1 MSGATGGKGDAPL
14 SLDGL
19 QERFAAALRGGGDS
33 LLAGLGIRAEGADA
47 ARRFAVYRNNV
58 YHSLSRALQDAHP
71 VATRLVGEEFFR
83 AVARAWLDAGGLP
96 DHAPLHDYGEGFP
109 AFLESFPPAAQLPW
123 LGDVARVEQ
132 AWLRAW
138 HGADAPRAAAPDACL
153 PSVGGEEMARM
164 SLLLHPSLATAA
176 LRWPAVAIWQAH
188 QRPDA
193 EARLGEVDV
202 AERQNLAV
210 AVRARHGEVRVFSLA
225 GEAAGFVRRLQ
236 AGAPV
241 LDAAQ
246 GTGEDAVRESLA
258 ALAQAG
264 AVLGTGEAHARRSAG
279 GQASILRQ
287 PSRQRRSSGRK
298 RVL

>member
-1 MSGATGGKGDAPL
+1 MSGATEGKGDAPL
-14 SLDGL
+14 SLAGL
-19 QERFAAALRGGGDS
+19 QERFAAALRGGDDS

-83 AVARAWLDAGGLP
+83 AVARAWLNAGGLP

-138 HGADAPRAAAPDACL
+138 HGVDAPRDAAPDARL

-188 QRPDA
+188 QRPDT
-193 EARLGEVDV
+193 EARL
-202 AERQNLAV
+202 AEMDIARRENVAV
-210 AVRARHGEVRVFSLA
+210 AVRARDGEVQVFSLPA
-225 GEAAGFVRRLQ
+225 AAAGFLQRLR
-236 AGAPV
+236 AGERV

-246 GTGEDAVRESLA
+246 GTGEDAVRRTLA
-258 ALAQAG
+258 ALAEAG
-264 AVLGTGEAHARRSAG
+264 AVLGLREKPGGPSAATPALRR
-279 GQASILRQ
+279 
-287 PSRQRRSSGRK
+287 
-298 RVL
+298 

>member
-188 QRPDA
+188 QRPDT
-193 EARLGEVDV
+193 EARLAGMDIARRENV
-202 AERQNLAV
+202 AV
-210 AVRARHGEVRVFSLA
+210 AVRARHGEVRVFSLPA
-225 GEAAGFVRRLQ
+225 AAAGFLQRLR
-236 AGAPV
+236 AGERV

-246 GTGEDAVRESLA
+246 GTGEDAVRRTLA
-258 ALAQAG
+258 ALAEAG
-264 AVLGTGEAHARRSAG
+264 AVLGLREKPGGPSAATPALRR
-279 GQASILRQ
+279 
-287 PSRQRRSSGRK
+287 
-298 RVL
+298 